1 MGKRAKGRKRSTSAY
16 NDSIECFEAS
26 CAFTSEVQ
34 VESGDLRQVGLSGAP
49 MGPLAT
55 SAVLAY
61 LNLAA
66 SDQPE
71 NIRSAVNSVHDVWC
85 ASLTIHVGLRL
96 RPIRQLAMVHHQI
109 VRVHD
114 AAGKNAINENL
125 IRIEHFVTFRGI
137 YDGLE
142 PDRPLLKVKV
152 CMLADTQITRATSIP
167 KSDFDEVIDTIV
179 QRLVHIGVQL
189 MRNRALG
196 TGAL

>member
-1 MGKRAKGRKRSTSAY
+1 
-16 NDSIECFEAS
+16 
-26 CAFTSEVQ
+26 
-34 VESGDLRQVGLSGAP
+34 
-49 MGPLAT
+49 
-55 SAVLAY
+55 
-61 LNLAA
+61 
-66 SDQPE
+66 
-71 NIRSAVNSVHDVWC
+71 
-85 ASLTIHVGLRL
+85 
-96 RPIRQLAMVHHQI
+96 MVHHQI

-196 TGAL
+196 TGALWAPWLQPVRADVCLAVLASVQHMQQPRACASSEIFRGTQAVAKQKVVGVKWKRKVEIARPTAGSVVPGGVMLVGAVGAEAWAD